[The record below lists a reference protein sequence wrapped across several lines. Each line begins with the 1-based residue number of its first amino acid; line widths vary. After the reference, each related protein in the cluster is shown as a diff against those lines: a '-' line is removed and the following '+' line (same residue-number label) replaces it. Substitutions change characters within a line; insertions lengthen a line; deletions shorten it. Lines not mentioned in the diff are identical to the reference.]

1 MTDDRTVDEVHAF
14 PPRMEA
20 PLEPAPLFGELRGR
34 CPVARVRMATGDEAW
49 LVTGYEDNR
58 QIFADPRLSRAAAAA
73 AGAPR
78 ARAIP
83 LERNAIT
90 TLDPPEHTR
99 LRRAVLPWFT
109 PAAAEQARPRLAAA
123 AGALLDRVPED
134 LVSGYAQPLALRVIT
149 ELLDIPEADRNR
161 FDEWTD
167 AYLGLSAAD
176 PERIARAR
184 DALTEYLTTLIE
196 ARRANPAGDDMLT
209 GLAGGALTDEE
220 LVAMAVTLAVA
231 GYQTTANEIAASIVA
246 LLSHP
251 GQYQRLCTGAV
262 PMVTAVE
269 ELLRFTPIA
278 ASGGTIRVALDDLE
292 VGGVTVR
299 AGEGVLPS
307 TTSANRDGRV
317 FADPDGLDLGRKP
330 NPHMAFGHGTHRC
343 LGAHLARVVLQVALG
358 ELTVRCPGLRL
369 AVPVEEIPWETDRMI
384 RGPRCLPVRWG

>member
-1 MTDDRTVDEVHAF
+1 MSIDEMHAF
-14 PPRMEA
+14 PPPMEA
-20 PLEPAPLFGELRGR
+20 PLEPAPLFGELRER
-34 CPVARVRMATGDEAW
+34 CPVARVRLATGDEAW

-58 QIFADPRLSRAAAAA
+58 QVFADPRLSRAAAAA

-83 LERNAIT
+83 LERNSIT
-90 TLDPPEHTR
+90 TMDPPEHTR

-109 PAAAEQARPRLAAA
+109 PAAAERARPRLAAA

-149 ELLDIPEADRNR
+149 ELLDIPPADRER
-161 FDEWTD
+161 FDGWTD
-167 AYLGLSAAD
+167 AYLGLGAAD
-176 PERIARAR
+176 PARIAQAR
-184 DALTEYLTTLIE
+184 DALTGYLGGLVE
-196 ARRANPAGDDMLT
+196 VRRGKPAGEDLLS
-209 GLAGGALTDEE
+209 GLAGGALGDEE
-220 LVAMAVTLAVA
+220 LVGMAVTLAVA

-246 LLSHP
+246 LLRHP
-251 GQYQRLCTGAV
+251 EQWRRLCAGEV
-262 PMVTAVE
+262 PMATAAE

-278 ASGGTIRVALDDLE
+278 ASGGTIRVALDD
-292 VGGVTVR
+292 VDVAGTTVR
-299 AGEGVLPS
+299 KGEGVLPS

-317 FADPDGLDLGRKP
+317 FEDPDGLDLGRRP
-330 NPHMAFGHGTHRC
+330 NPHLAFGHGTHRC

-369 AVPVEEIPWETDRMI
+369 AVPLEEIPWETSKMI

>member
-1 MTDDRTVDEVHAF
+1 MKD
-14 PPRMEA
+14 
-20 PLEPAPLFGELRGR
+20 PLEPAPLFGELREG
-34 CPVARVRMATGDEAW
+34 CPVARVRLATGDEAW

-58 QIFADPRLSRAAAAA
+58 QLFADPRLSRAAAAG

-90 TLDPPEHTR
+90 TMDPPEHTR

-109 PAAAEQARPRLAAA
+109 PAAAERFRPRLAAVA
-123 AGALLDRVPED
+123 RSLLDGVPED

-149 ELLDIPEADRNR
+149 ELLDIPGADHDR
-161 FDEWTD
+161 FDAWTD
-167 AYLGLSAAD
+167 DYLGLGAAD
-176 PERIARAR
+176 PGRIAAAR
-184 DALTEYLTTLIE
+184 DALTEYVAGLVKQG
-196 ARRANPAGDDMLT
+196 RAGDDFLSGLT
-209 GLAGGALTDEE
+209 GVLADEE

-251 GQYQRLCTGAV
+251 EQWRQLCEGEV
-262 PMVTAVE
+262 PMATAVE

-278 ASGGTIRVALDDLE
+278 ASGGTIRVAIEDVQLN
-292 VGGVTVR
+292 GTTVKK
-299 AGEGVLPS
+299 GEGVLPS
-307 TTSANRDGRV
+307 TTSANRDKRV
-317 FADPDGLDLGRKP
+317 FDDADTLHLDRKP
-330 NPHMAFGHGTHRC
+330 NPHIAFGHGTHRC

-358 ELTVRCPGLRL
+358 ELTARCPGLAL
-369 AVPVEEIPWETDRMI
+369 AVPVEELPWETDRMI